1 MPPSHFAS
9 SAQFA
14 GQNRVVTTSG
24 TTPPLHWVSQGLSSR
39 DPSSPNPWLAISQ
52 AQQEIMELRKENQ
65 RIKILYQDSVHG
77 SSPKDAKSAFRPRY
91 VTLLFL
97 SEKCSMDAIL
107 AVQVVPFSQKQM
119 ERER

>member
-14 GQNRVVTTSG
+14 GPNRVVTTSG
-24 TTPPLHWVSQGLSSR
+24 TTPALHWVSQGLSSR

-65 RIKILYQDSVHG
+65 KIKMLYQASVRG
-77 SSPKDAKSAFRPRY
+77 SSPKDARSDFRARY
-91 VTLLFL
+91 VELFSK
-97 SEKCSMDAIL
+97 SEQCSMSAIL
-107 AVQVVPFSQKQM
+107 AVVVPFFQKQM
-119 ERER
+119 ERGG